1 VAEGPEPQL
10 SPIVQKLLAWDAAVV
25 AKSLEFRGEVTVE
38 VPREHM
44 LRACE
49 YLRDEPGLEF
59 GLLSDVS
66 AVDRFPM
73 EPRFE
78 LNYHLVSIRLRHALR
93 LRVRL
98 HGGPAPAPEAPSVT
112 PVWPTADWH
121 EREIFDLF
129 GVRFEGHPDLRR
141 ILLPEDWEGYPLRKD
156 YPVEGPR

>member
-1 VAEGPEPQL
+1 MTEASEPEL
-10 SPIVQKLLAWDAAVV
+10 SPIVQKLIAWGPRAVDE
-25 AKSLEFRGEVTVE
+25 SSEFRGEVTVV

-44 LRACE
+44 LRACQ

-78 LNYHLVSIRLRHALR
+78 LNYHLVSISLRHVLR
-93 LRVRL
+93 LRVRV
-98 HGGPAPAPEAPSVT
+98 HGGPTPEAPSVT
-112 PVWPTADWH
+112 SIWPTADWH

-141 ILLPEDWEGYPLRKD
+141 ILLPEELDGYPLRKD